1 MKKQETTP
9 APPVVAN
16 TARSKS
22 QTRKVE
28 PKKTREAEA
37 TPSVTTG
44 SSGLAKLD
52 NILKQSKDQ
61 ISQEAAR
68 LQSQQKKR
76 PKNLPTDASPKGHN
90 SHQRS
95 VHETSVM
102 SSRSVEKA
110 KAMAE
115 EDKKTREEAKKNR
128 QEKNSLLREQI
139 QVSKD
144 QQALALSRSKSRVTQ
159 EKQEKALQV
168 KREKE
173 ALKEKK
179 REQHLIEGENI
190 KKQKLLVGL

>member
-1 MKKQETTP
+1 MKKQETVP
-9 APPVVAN
+9 APPVVVN
-16 TARSKS
+16 TSRSKS
-22 QTRKVE
+22 QTRKVVE
-28 PKKTREAEA
+28 PKKIREAETA
-37 TPSVTTG
+37 LSIPTG

-68 LQSQQKKR
+68 LQSQQKRR
-76 PKNLPTDASPKGHN
+76 PKALPADTSPKGHN

-110 KAMAE
+110 KALAE
-115 EDKKTREEAKKNR
+115 EDKKTRDEAKKNR

-144 QQALALSRSKSRVTQ
+144 QQALALSRSKSRVAQ

-190 KKQKLLVGL
+190 KKQKLLVG

>member
-1 MKKQETTP
+1 M
-9 APPVVAN
+9 
-16 TARSKS
+16 
-22 QTRKVE
+22 VE
-28 PKKTREAEA
+28 VKKTRE
-37 TPSVTTG
+37 TDTTVPVTTG

-61 ISQEAAR
+61 IIHETAR
-68 LQSQQKKR
+68 LQSQQKRR
-76 PKNLPTDASPKGHN
+76 PKPVPTDVSPKGHN

-95 VHETSVM
+95 AHETSVM

-110 KAMAE
+110 KAFAE
-115 EDKKTREEAKKNR
+115 EDKKTREEAKKNK

-144 QQALALSRSKSRVTQ
+144 QQALALNRSKSRVTQ
-159 EKQEKALQV
+159 EKQDKALQV

-190 KKQKLLVGL
+190 KKQKLLVG